1 MSHLTFPATIPV
13 RNATEAELAAAARA
27 CGPLHAGRRLADWFG
42 DDPVDAESGWR
53 SAYAQQDAAV
63 TLGLVARGD
72 AMTEETASRLSWIY
86 EVAFHAG
93 YLHTSDDHGLIHRAI
108 ELSGGAGR
116 TDTEIIGDWCRGLDA
131 LFAHGVEQALLPLGA
146 DPAPLDFHGIGNF
159 PVFKLLEQHGTAT
172 ADILS
177 AEIAEGATEGVTPST
192 ARQQWAAWTA
202 RHGDPTA
209 AFLRLAAE
217 FGAVTVAGPAVSLTP
232 LGTWAVIQRVRR
244 HRRPRRGPGM
254 ADHRAGA
261 GVAHR

>member
-1 MSHLTFPATIPV
+1 MSHLTFPATIPG

-27 CGPLHAGRRLADWFG
+27 CGPLHAARRLADWFG

-72 AMTEETASRLSWIY
+72 AMTEETASRLSWTY

-93 YLHTSDDHGLIHRAI
+93 YLHTSDDRGLIHRAI
-108 ELSGGAGR
+108 ELSGGAER

-131 LFAHGVEQALLPLGA
+131 LFAHGVEQALPLGA

-177 AEIAEGATEGVTPST
+177 AEIAEGATERMTPST

-209 AFLRLAAE
+209 AFLRLAPG
-217 FGAVTVAGPAVSLTP
+217 FRPVTVAGPPATP
-232 LGTWAVIQRVRR
+232 TPPATCAAIR
-244 HRRPRRGPGM
+244 HL
-254 ADHRAGA
+254 RA
-261 GVAHR
+261 